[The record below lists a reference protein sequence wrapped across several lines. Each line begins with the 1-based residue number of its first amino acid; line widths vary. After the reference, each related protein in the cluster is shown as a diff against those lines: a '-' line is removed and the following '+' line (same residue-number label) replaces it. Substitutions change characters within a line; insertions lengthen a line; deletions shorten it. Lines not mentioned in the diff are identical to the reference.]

1 MNDSTTPRSRT
12 FLPAP
17 RRRPVG
23 PTRRL
28 SRFSLIAALVSLIGL
43 LASASSAP
51 AADCAAKPD
60 VLIQEIDRA
69 LRGAGQGCDW
79 DVHVASA
86 FPNSMGG
93 GSYNLPVLGAAIA
106 YVREPVRSGSWNMNT
121 WWRDYLRGE
130 LGERGP
136 IWKYGGQELGS
147 GNYQH
152 ANIISVMT
160 VHYQAWQ
167 VGNGELRVLSRRWLR
182 ATFALHALSA
192 APQRPKTIHD
202 RNATESFNSYVGP
215 FVAMAGMRY
224 SENHWRNT
232 HRSILFA
239 RAAGIATNFK
249 GEKAQRKAREFL
261 EQNWAGPS
269 GSIYGM
275 TSTNQQFLRDVVNTG
290 VIRPAIAAM
299 YQGLHTVYRIHFI
312 GWQGVRLTLI
322 EKNGHGSTVPTYGL
336 VYFQQSRDASGREL
350 HLLYPW
356 ARWSGVGPRTFRN
369 GVTAGSA
376 AVDLLAR
383 TAWATN
389 TPAEPPHPPE
399 YVSINNLPTGP
410 PQFHVVLGP

>member
-1 MNDSTTPRSRT
+1 MTDSTALRSK
-12 FLPAP
+12 AP
-17 RRRPVG
+17 GRRPAT
-23 PTRRL
+23 PSRRP
-28 SRFSLIAALVSLIGL
+28 SRVSLLAILVPLIGL
-43 LASASSAP
+43 LAPAGPALAAP
-51 AADCAAKPD
+51 CAAKPD
-60 VLIQEIDRA
+60 VLIKEIELA
-69 LRGAGQGCDW
+69 LKGQTQLCDW

-93 GSYNLPVLGAAIA
+93 GSYNLPPLAGAIA

-130 LGERGP
+130 LGERGAV
-136 IWKYGGQELGS
+136 WRYGGQELGS

-152 ANIISVMT
+152 ANILSVMT

-167 VGNGELRVLSRRWLR
+167 VGNNELRVLSRRWLR
-182 ATFALHALSA
+182 ATFALHALAA

-202 RNATESFNSYVGP
+202 RAATESFDNYVGP

-232 HRSILFA
+232 QRSILFA

-249 GEKAQRKAREFL
+249 GERAQKKVREFL

-275 TSTNQQFLRDVVNTG
+275 TSTNQQYLRDVVNTG
-290 VIRPAIAAM
+290 VIRPAIVAM
-299 YQGLHTVYRIHFI
+299 YQGLHTVFRIHFI

-336 VYFQQSRDASGREL
+336 VYFQQPRDATGREL

-356 ARWSGVGPRTFRN
+356 ARWSGTGPRTFRN

-376 AVDLLAR
+376 GVDLLGR
-383 TAWATN
+383 SVWATN
-389 TPAEPPHPPE
+389 TPAQAPHPPE
-399 YVSINNLPTGP
+399 WVSISNLPTGP